1 MRFSLIIL
9 FISASVSL
17 AAQSRYLNDDEV
29 VKIAKE
35 AYIYGYPMV
44 ENYRIM
50 YSSTQDTSYRQYA
63 PFNQFYHARSVSS
76 PDDTMFVAPNVDTP
90 YSYAVL
96 NIKDEP
102 VVITIP
108 EFEPGRFVG
117 VPLYDLYTHVI
128 YTISPKNHGNKG
140 GNFLIANE
148 RWKGAVPDNI
158 TKIIRSESDLI
169 YVLIRTQLFN
179 NEDLPNVIALQSK
192 YRINTLSAFTGNIA
206 PATTGLNLELPL
218 APQNPFSKPDIRFFT
233 LLNSLLQLT
242 TPHQSEKE
250 LLKKFASIGIV
261 QGMQFPASD
270 EHRKKLLEEGI
281 KQGQASLVAYLPS
294 IKSSAEIFGSREYL
308 KNNYL
313 GRAVGAWTGI
323 YANEADVFL
332 GIQGVD
338 RLSNGMPFTGDKN
351 YSMTFAPGGFP
362 PVDAF
367 WSITLY
373 NLPSRFLYDN
383 EIDRYSIGST
393 AIENLKR
400 NPDGSVSILIQ
411 HEPPDEEWMYN
422 WLPCPKGAF
431 TMAFRCYLPK
441 AALRN
446 GEWKSPPVLSNKP

>member
-179 NEDLPNVIALQSK
+179 N
-192 YRINTLSAFTGNIA
+192 
-206 PATTGLNLELPL
+206 
-218 APQNPFSKPDIRFFT
+218 
-233 LLNSLLQLT
+233 
-242 TPHQSEKE
+242 
-250 LLKKFASIGIV
+250 
-261 QGMQFPASD
+261 
-270 EHRKKLLEEGI
+270 
-281 KQGQASLVAYLPS
+281 
-294 IKSSAEIFGSREYL
+294 
-308 KNNYL
+308 
-313 GRAVGAWTGI
+313 
-323 YANEADVFL
+323 
-332 GIQGVD
+332 
-338 RLSNGMPFTGDKN
+338 
-351 YSMTFAPGGFP
+351 
-362 PVDAF
+362 
-367 WSITLY
+367 
-373 NLPSRFLYDN
+373 
-383 EIDRYSIGST
+383 
-393 AIENLKR
+393 
-400 NPDGSVSILIQ
+400 
-411 HEPPDEEWMYN
+411 
-422 WLPCPKGAF
+422 
-431 TMAFRCYLPK
+431 
-441 AALRN
+441 
-446 GEWKSPPVLSNKP
+446 